1 MSLLREVVN
10 NNVVTYAIAEALIK
24 DCKEDLESL
33 RTVEEKKIWVE
44 ECLNVSGDYYKEVEE
59 FS

>member
-10 NNVVTYAIAEALIK
+10 NNVVTYAIAEELIK